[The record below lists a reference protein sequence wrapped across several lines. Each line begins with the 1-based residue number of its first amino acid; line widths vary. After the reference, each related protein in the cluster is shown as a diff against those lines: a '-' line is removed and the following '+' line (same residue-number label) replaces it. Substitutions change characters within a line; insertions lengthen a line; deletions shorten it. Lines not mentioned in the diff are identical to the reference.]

1 LRYSAVAQFPAT
13 RSNLRESQA
22 LHTLLVSSQVS
33 DGSAA
38 SNQEHDEV
46 PQLVLPMHDAP
57 HHRSSQEQ
65 QQQQQQRRPLSAQ
78 AYYGSSGG
86 GSDGRDL
93 GPAADQSPG
102 SSMQVRYLRH
112 GLAHVV

>member
-1 LRYSAVAQFPAT
+1 V
-13 RSNLRESQA
+13 RESQA
-22 LHTLLVSSQVS
+22 LRTLLVSSQVS

-38 SNQEHDEV
+38 SNSEQDAV

-57 HHRSSQEQ
+57 HHGSHN
-65 QQQQQQRRPLSAQ
+65 QQQQQRRPLSAQ

-86 GSDGRDL
+86 CSDGQDL

-102 SSMQVRYLRH
+102 GSMQV
-112 GLAHVV
+112 GCFVVYSTALLVVLC